1 MLTDDAASPEG
12 LLWLLWLP
20 VFVLLPSLLGVLAA
34 DKRAKATIGARI
46 AEDRP
51 GRWKRRILL
60 GAPQLLVLAAVLL
73 RDDLG
78 PDSPAECLFLGLLL
92 AWLVPGTRDAVLG
105 EQGVQSGWSARRFE
119 DLEAWYV
126 TGSHVVFRMN
136 GAWAEAP
143 CPPAQQA
150 RIREA
155 LVAANPGAE
164 QRSLD

>member
-1 MLTDDAASPEG
+1 MATDDVSSPES
-12 LLWLLWLP
+12 LLWYP
-20 VFVLLPSLLGVLAA
+20 VFVLIPSLLAVLAA

-46 AEDRP
+46 AEERP
-51 GRWKRRILL
+51 GRWTRRILL
-60 GAPQLLVLAAVLL
+60 GAPLLLVLAVVLL

-105 EQGVQSGWSARRFE
+105 EAGVQSGWSARRFE
-119 DLEAWYV
+119 DLEAWYL
-126 TGSHVVFRMN
+126 TGSHVCFRIH
-136 GAWAEAP
+136 GEWAQAP

-155 LVAANPGAE
+155 LLAANPGGE
-164 QRSLD
+164 SRFET